1 MLQIPPCFPE
11 SLRKCRKSNALLTE
25 QLVSQKRIS
34 INECENGLIDGATP
48 IIIKGVH
55 IASIKTGQVLFNRP
69 HHAYFKDQAETF
81 GYDEETYMEALG
93 DVPVVTERQFRD
105 VLSFLRE
112 LGTMIVELGMNN
124 LEVRATLAELEKEIQ
139 ERKRTEKALNES
151 RGELRHLSAR
161 LLIAHEEERKRI
173 AAELHDCLGSHLTA
187 VRFALET
194 ARKKLAR
201 GQMDLSIL
209 DNPISEMKHIIED
222 VRRIWMD
229 LRPSILDSS
238 GLLAA
243 LEWLIEQFVNS
254 YPAVRFTRD
263 FRAEERGIPDSLKIV
278 IFRIVQE
285 ALNNV
290 AKHSGAEA
298 VTISITRTHELLDLQ
313 IEDNGAGF
321 DHKAFA
327 SSADK
332 DRGIGLASMRERAEL
347 SGGSFSLK
355 SALGKGVKI
364 LASWPLQGAEL
375 RVEG

>member
-1 MLQIPPCFPE
+1 M
-11 SLRKCRKSNALLTE
+11 
-25 QLVSQKRIS
+25 S

-55 IASIKTGQVLFNRP
+55 IASIKTGQVLFGRP
-69 HHAYFKDQAETF
+69 HFAYFKDQAENF
-81 GYDEETYMEALG
+81 GYDEDAYMEALK

-124 LEVRATLAELEKEIQ
+124 LEIRETLVELEEEIQ
-139 ERKRTEKALNES
+139 ERKRTEKALKES

-201 GQMDLSIL
+201 GDLELSIL

-229 LRPSILDSS
+229 LRPSILDNS
-238 GLLAA
+238 GLVAA
-243 LEWLIEQFVNS
+243 LDWLIEQFVNS
-254 YPAVRFTRD
+254 YPDIHVTRD
-263 FRAEERGIPDSLKIV
+263 FHAEEHDIPEPLKIV

-290 AKHSGAEA
+290 AKHSGAESVA
-298 VTISITRTHELLDLQ
+298 VGFRKTPGTLDLR
-313 IEDNGAGF
+313 IEDNGSGF

-327 SSADK
+327 ASAEN
-332 DRGIGLASMRERAEL
+332 DRGIGLASMRERTEL
-347 SGGSFSLK
+347 SGGCFGLE
-355 SALGKGVKI
+355 SAPGKGVKM
-364 LASWPLQGAEL
+364 LASWPL
-375 RVEG
+375 